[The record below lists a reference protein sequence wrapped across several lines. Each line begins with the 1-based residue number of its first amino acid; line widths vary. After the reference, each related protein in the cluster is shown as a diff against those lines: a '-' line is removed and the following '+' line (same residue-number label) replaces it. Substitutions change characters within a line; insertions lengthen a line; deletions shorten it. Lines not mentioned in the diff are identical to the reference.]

1 MYSPSTMY
9 FLHTFKLT
17 LNAAANRLLS
27 IRSEVAAM
35 KETHSPYH
43 HGNLR
48 LALVNAAVEQIK
60 THGVEKLSLRGL
72 ARDVGVSQTAPYRH
86 FEDKNHL
93 LAEIATQAFYDLYE
107 ATFQYVNLEDSPLV
121 NIGRTG
127 FRYLMFARSNPERYK
142 LMFGPTI
149 QNRTEYETMIAA
161 GQRGFDVLIGEVER
175 GIQRGEF
182 LNQNPFVLANVLWTQ
197 VHGLASLVI
206 DGFYDNK
213 ELPMPLEQFIAVQ
226 MFLSARSVALNISE
240 EEMNAASLKIL
251 SEIQ

>member
-1 MYSPSTMY
+1 MNQST
-9 FLHTFKLT
+9 
-17 LNAAANRLLS
+17 
-27 IRSEVAAM
+27 
-35 KETHSPYH
+35 SPYH

-48 LALVNAAVEQIK
+48 QALIDAAVEQIK

-93 LAEIATQAFYDLYE
+93 LAEIATQAFDDLYE
-107 ATFQYVNLEDSPLV
+107 ATFQYVNLDDAPLL

-127 FRYLMFARSNPERYK
+127 FRYLMFARANPERYK

-161 GQRGFDVLIGEVER
+161 GQRGFDVLISEVER
-175 GIQRGEF
+175 GIERGEF
-182 LNQNPFVLANVLWTQ
+182 INQNSFVLANILWTQ
-197 VHGLASLVI
+197 VHGLSSLVI
-206 DGFYDNK
+206 DGFYENK

-226 MFLSARSVALNISE
+226 MFLSARSVMVNVSE
-240 EEMNAASLKIL
+240 EEMNAAATKIL